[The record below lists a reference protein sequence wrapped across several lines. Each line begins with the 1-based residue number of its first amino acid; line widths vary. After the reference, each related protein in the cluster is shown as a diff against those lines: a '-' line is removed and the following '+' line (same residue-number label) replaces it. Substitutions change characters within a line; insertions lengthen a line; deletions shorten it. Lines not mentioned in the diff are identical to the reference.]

1 MTMISALLV
10 LFAVFVGV
18 SSLSAFGYSA
28 WEIVVILVPMAILVA
43 LFFTGVTY
51 FGLWSVRRLNRAAEQ
66 KAEEQTGPQPAARGM
81 GIDLD

>member
-1 MTMISALLV
+1 VRIMTMISALLV

-51 FGLWSVRRLNRAAEQ
+51 FGLWSVRRLNRAAER
-66 KAEEQTGPQPAARGM
+66 KAEEESGSSPAARGD
-81 GIDLD
+81 GD